1 MDGGLLRFYDATAPL
16 LFMDEIVGR
25 LETMVAELIE
35 SRDAAVRRAEDDS
48 RRAEDDS
55 RRAEDESRRA
65 EDDSRRAGDEA
76 RRADALAR
84 EVAALRTELERA
96 KRGG

>member
-35 SRDAAVRRAEDDS
+35 SRDAAVRRAED
-48 RRAEDDS
+48 ES

-65 EDDSRRAGDEA
+65 EDESRRAGDEA